1 MVNGNRRGGKIYL
14 KKDGVLFEAVGEFSY
29 NLGIPKRNS
38 LGGADLETQ
47 GYSEEYQENFIEGAI
62 RDSADL
68 DLKAFL
74 SFDNATVTLE
84 LSTGKT
90 IVQSNAWYAG
100 DGGVKTKEGEIAF
113 RSVGRKCEVS

>member
-1 MVNGNRRGGKIYL
+1 MANGNRRGGKIYL
-14 KKDGVLFEAVGEFSY
+14 KKDGVMFEAVGEFSY
-29 NLGIPKRNS
+29 NLGISKRNS

-74 SFDNATVTLE
+74 SFDDATVTLE
-84 LSTGKT
+84 LITGKT
-90 IVQSNAWYAG
+90 VVQSNAWYAG
-100 DGGVKTKEGEIAF
+100 DGSVKTKEGEIAF